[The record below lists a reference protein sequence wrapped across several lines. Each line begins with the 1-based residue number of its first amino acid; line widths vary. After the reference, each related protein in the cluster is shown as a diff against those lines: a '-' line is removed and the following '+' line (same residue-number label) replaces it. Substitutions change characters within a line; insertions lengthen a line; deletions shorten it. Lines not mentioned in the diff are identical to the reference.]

1 MAKQT
6 DETKEELKDKD
17 TKKEK
22 AESTKVKKIEFRT
35 AKNKNFVGF
44 VHPETRR
51 FVTVDKDGKL
61 LVNENDKK
69 ALTILRTAADLVEI

>member
-6 DETKEELKDKD
+6 DETKDKD
-17 TKKEK
+17 TKNEK
-22 AESTKVKKIEFRT
+22 TESTKVKKIEFRT
-35 AKNKNFVGF
+35 AKNKNFAGF

-61 LVNENDKK
+61 LVDENDEK
-69 ALTILRTAADLVEI
+69 ALAILRTAADLVEI